1 MLVDLSRPVGI
12 VQVERLPGLL
22 FLLDRQPDPL
32 HLLLRLAGHADTSQC
47 RPSQHPRRSG
57 GTILSFPVALAHFL
71 EPVEHLSRGACRAE
85 TSRRGGEQRRALE
98 GGDGHSQGRRTG

>member
-47 RPSQHPRRSG
+47 RPPQHPRWG
-57 GTILSFPVALAHFL
+57 CTILSFTELAHFL
-71 EPVEHLSRGACRAE
+71 EPAE
-85 TSRRGGEQRRALE
+85 QLRRMQSGNESA
-98 GGDGHSQGRRTG
+98 GR